1 MCQKGERGV
10 GSWEAAFDDG
20 QLWTGSVANAEAK
33 RAAADQMAKRLRP
46 GDVVGVG
53 SGSTSRLTMEALAQ
67 RARAEGIGWIAVPT
81 SLEVELTC
89 AGHGI
94 VTTSLSVRR
103 PDWSFDGADEV
114 DPVGNLI
121 KGRGGALLREKLVMA
136 SSPERYVVVDPSKLV
151 DRLGSRFPVPLE
163 VIPEALRLVGDALA
177 RRGYR
182 DVVLRHGDGKDGPLI
197 TERGNYLL
205 DVRVGGITEH
215 TESEL
220 KAIPGVV
227 ESGLFIGY
235 APTVIVSG

>member
-1 MCQKGERGV
+1 V
-10 GSWEAAFDDG
+10 GSWEVAFDEG
-20 QLWTGSVANAEAK
+20 QLGPAPVANQAAK
-33 RAAADQMAKRLRP
+33 RASAQEMAKRLRP

-53 SGSTSRLTMEALAQ
+53 SGTTSRLTIEALAE
-67 RARAEGIGWIAVPT
+67 RTRAEGIAWTAVPT
-81 SLEVELTC
+81 SLEVELTL

-94 VTTSLSVRR
+94 ATASLSVLR

-136 SSPERYVVVDPSKLV
+136 ASPERYVVVDPSKLV
-151 DRLGSRFPVPLE
+151 DRLGLRVAVPLE
-163 VIPEALRLVGDALA
+163 VIPEAVRLVGDELA
-177 RRGYR
+177 RRGHR
-182 DVVLRHGDGKDGPLI
+182 GVVLRHGDGKDGPLI

-205 DVRVGGITEH
+205 DVVVGGVTEH